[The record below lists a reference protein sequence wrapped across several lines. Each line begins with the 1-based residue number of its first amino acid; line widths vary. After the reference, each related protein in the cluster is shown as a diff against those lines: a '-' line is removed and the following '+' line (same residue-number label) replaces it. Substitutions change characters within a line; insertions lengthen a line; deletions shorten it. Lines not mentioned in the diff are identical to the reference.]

1 MSDLSLTVNDDQ
13 NLISFQIG
21 AAATSGLSAWIP
33 VTTSA
38 SLSETLGGRYLI
50 DATAGAITITM
61 PLAATM
67 GDGIVH
73 TLKRID
79 DGNVNIVSVV
89 LSGADTFD
97 GTVGDTTRTL
107 AAKSQVI
114 LSNDGIDKIL
124 IG

>member
-13 NLISFQIG
+13 TSISFQIG

-33 VTTSA
+33 VTANA

-79 DGNVNIVSVV
+79 DGNANIVSVV